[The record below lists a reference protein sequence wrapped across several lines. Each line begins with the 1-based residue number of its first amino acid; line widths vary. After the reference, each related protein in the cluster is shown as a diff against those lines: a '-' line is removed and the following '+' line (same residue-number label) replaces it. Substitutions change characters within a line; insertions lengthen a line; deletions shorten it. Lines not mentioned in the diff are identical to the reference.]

1 LIFINLWVINLNKD
15 QEVVLLIEKSESSI
29 IKLNKNLTTNY
40 FQIHTNI
47 VERNMIN
54 LIVKLKINIIIITLK
69 KKYIENNIA
78 SRK

>member
-1 LIFINLWVINLNKD
+1 MNKD
-15 QEVVLLIEKSESSI
+15 LEVVLLIEKSESSI

>member
-1 LIFINLWVINLNKD
+1 MIFINLWVINLNKD